1 MGEAGD
7 GGPRVAV
14 FQRQLREFSQTVSV
28 CLELSTLSSPT
39 SRTSACSS
47 LVASSSGCSSLPSSP
62 LQAFTLPTE
71 VRIALCS
78 SLDGEVT
85 SGVDWRSL
93 AVGLRLGR
101 HLEYFRTRP
110 SLRFLI
116 LYVIGRHYRIHAER
130 LLVNAMCP
138 LCSTIQFHGEYQG
151 QLKSRLL
158 EMEMVMVV

>member
-1 MGEAGD
+1 M
-7 GGPRVAV
+7 PVV
-14 FQRQLREFSQTVSV
+14 TPSQ
-28 CLELSTLSSPT
+28 
-39 SRTSACSS
+39 A
-47 LVASSSGCSSLPSSP
+47 
-62 LQAFTLPTE
+62 QAFTLPTE

-85 SGVDWRSL
+85 SGVDCRSL

-130 LLVNAMCP
+130 LLVNAKCC
-138 LCSTIQFHGEYQG
+138 LFTTIQFHGEYQG
-151 QLKSRLL
+151 QLNARLL